1 MQFKLEEITQWLEES
16 AADFMLSRSEK
27 RVFKNTLHGRFF
39 TAREIAFI
47 NSEVKRI
54 ALEKLT
60 DHNAEDLI
68 HWMYDCQKVLL
79 NYEREDKD
87 VELAEAF
94 FSPGR
99 DCLGEIITC
108 IRKAIRS
115 IDVCVFTIS
124 DDRIAEALVDAK
136 TRGVAVRI
144 ISDNDKQYDKG
155 SDIEFLKESG
165 IPVWVD
171 RTDAHMHHK
180 FAIFDNHTLV
190 TGSFN
195 WTRSASSSNYENII
209 ALHDPQLLAS
219 FGREFDELLERD
231 VERL

>member
-1 MQFKLEEITQWLEES
+1 MGTGDWGKLRFLLPASSSLLPNPVPRCLFPDPSIMQFKLEEITQWLEES

-79 NYEREDKD
+79 NYEGENKD

-115 IDVCVFTIS
+115 IDVCVFT
-124 DDRIAEALVDAK
+124 
-136 TRGVAVRI
+136 
-144 ISDNDKQYDKG
+144 
-155 SDIEFLKESG
+155 KESSVSSRKAAFFWTNLG
-165 IPVWVD
+165 STLFSFSE
-171 RTDAHMHHK
+171 RT
-180 FAIFDNHTLV
+180 
-190 TGSFN
+190 
-195 WTRSASSSNYENII
+195 
-209 ALHDPQLLAS
+209 
-219 FGREFDELLERD
+219 
-231 VERL
+231 